1 MGQKSALYN
10 ALSGEIMGYYDS
22 LDSPLPAT
30 LPSGSAS
37 LEITDSEWQAGLS
50 SPYQPVTVVN
60 GALNIPSGPTLAQAQ
75 SSQIAL
81 LQSAFQQA
89 EQAPVS
95 ITLAS
100 GVTASFGMTPHDWT
114 KIVGLYA
121 KYVAKGIALPS
132 GYTITDIT
140 GKAQAVIVTDIE
152 SLMNA
157 GEAQIQATIAKAAT
171 LIGQIEAATSV
182 QEVTA
187 VGW

>member
-1 MGQKSALYN
+1 MQTFFDTATGKYHQYEDVVTLDISAGTWSTPSAKGTIPTTLTPYT
-10 ALSGEIMGYYDS
+10 GTW
-22 LDSPLPAT
+22 PLP
-30 LPSGSAS
+30 
-37 LEITDSEWQAGLS
+37 
-50 SPYQPVTVVN
+50 
-60 GALNIPSGPTLAQAQ
+60 PTLQEAQATQIFTIQ
-75 SSQIAL
+75 SSA
-81 LQSAFQQA
+81 QQA

-95 ITLAS
+95 IALAS

-187 VGW
+187 LGW

>member
-1 MGQKSALYN
+1 MFYALVIDSN
-10 ALSGEIMGYYDS
+10 GDGVGSHAYYEQ
-22 LDSPLPAT
+22 
-30 LPSGSAS
+30 PSS
-37 LEITDSEWQAGLS
+37 
-50 SPYQPVTVVN
+50 Y
-60 GALNIPSGPTLAQAQ
+60 PSNEVACTQSQAQ
-75 SSQIAL
+75 SPMAYQIVNGQIVESLAYAKTSQIIL

-95 ITLAS
+95 ITMAS
-100 GVTASFGMTPHDWT
+100 GVTAAFGMTPHDWT
-114 KIVGLYA
+114 KIVGLYS

-157 GEAQIQATIAKAAT
+157 GEAQIQATIAKAGT

-187 VGW
+187 LGW